1 MHRPGTL
8 LQKAGGYLLS
18 KQSVH
23 DAALQMRDR
32 HVGAVVVV
40 EDDRPTGIVTDRDL
54 VLRAILEG
62 RDPNTTPV
70 RDVMSRNLAVLRR
83 DDRIDDA
90 VSSIRTAGVRRLPI
104 VDAKGKAIGMV
115 TLDDLFVL
123 IAGELSAAAGA
134 VQSNR
139 GP

>member
-1 MHRPGTL
+1 MSLERFCRKPVVMISSH
-8 LQKAGGYLLS
+8 
-18 KQSVH
+18 QSAY
-23 DAALQMRDR
+23 DAAVQMRER

-40 EDDRPTGIVTDRDL
+40 EDDRPVGIVTDRDL
-54 VLRAILEG
+54 VLRGILGG
-62 RDPNTTPV
+62 RDPNATPV
-70 RDVMSRNLAVLRR
+70 RDVMSRHLTVLRS

-104 VDAKGKAIGMV
+104 VDSEGKAIGMV

-123 IAGELSAAAGA
+123 IAGELSVAVGA